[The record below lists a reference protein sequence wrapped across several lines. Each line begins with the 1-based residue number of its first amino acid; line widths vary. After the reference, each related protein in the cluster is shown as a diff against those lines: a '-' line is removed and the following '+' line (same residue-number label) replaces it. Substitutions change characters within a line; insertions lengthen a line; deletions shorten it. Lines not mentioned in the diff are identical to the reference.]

1 MIPKLL
7 VVKRL
12 NCLCLLTFVC
22 SGQVDSRKFTETG
35 RRQQTLVLSLEAAT
49 GKTRRWRQIRGSS
62 WLESRRSPLDSQRIG
77 YPGGQSCSP
86 SNSFQTFET
95 EEILRRNGTA
105 RIVAHLGRQYHTMA
119 RKDGVELVT
128 DNLHLFND
136 YSTPKPL
143 QSVDKFGKAGVL
155 TNYQWILASPK

>member
-7 VVKRL
+7 DVKSL
-12 NCLCLLTFVC
+12 NFLCLLTFVC
-22 SGQVDSRKFTETG
+22 SGQVDNRKFTETG

-62 WLESRRSPLDSQRIG
+62 RLVSQRIG
-77 YPGGQSCSP
+77 YPGSQSCSP

-119 RKDGVELVT
+119 RKEGVELIS

>member
-7 VVKRL
+7 VVKSL
-12 NCLCLLTFVC
+12 NFLCLLTFVC
-22 SGQVDSRKFTETG
+22 SGRVDTRKFTETG

-62 WLESRRSPLDSQRIG
+62 RLVSQRIG
-77 YPGGQSCSP
+77 YPGSQSCSP

-105 RIVAHLGRQYHTMA
+105 RIVAHLGRQFHTMA
-119 RKDGVELVT
+119 RKEGVELIT